1 MELIPYLF
9 IIGYLLIGVFVAS
22 IESTIGY
29 NNDFS
34 FLVMTLWPVVICIL
48 IVAVIFYI
56 PFKLGK
62 FIGELISELFRR

>member
-1 MELIPYLF
+1 MELIPILF

-34 FLVMTLWPVVICIL
+34 LLVMTLWPIVICIL

-56 PFKLGK
+56 PYILGK
-62 FIGELISELFRR
+62 FIGELFKK

>member
-1 MELIPYLF
+1 MELIPILF

-56 PFKLGK
+56 PYILGK
-62 FIGELISELFRR
+62 FIDELFKK